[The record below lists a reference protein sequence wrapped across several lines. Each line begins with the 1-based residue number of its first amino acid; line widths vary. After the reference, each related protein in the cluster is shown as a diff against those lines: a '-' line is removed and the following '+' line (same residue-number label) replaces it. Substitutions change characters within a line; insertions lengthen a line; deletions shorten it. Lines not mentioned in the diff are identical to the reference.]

1 MSKKTYKAI
10 EVKEIK
16 KYETSDGKI
25 FDSKE
30 EAENHE
36 MELNDPESVIKRLE
50 ERVFKLEAEI
60 AIFEARISC
69 LENRKRFFPQPGV
82 DPFQQPIIKF
92 DKDSKKL
99 PAEPGDIVY

>member
-36 MELNDPESVIKRLE
+36 EELMNPEIRAK
-50 ERVFKLEAEI
+50 KLEDRVLELEGKVAVLES
-60 AIFEARISC
+60 RITC
-69 LENRKRFFPQPGV
+69 LEDRKKFFP